1 MQAVQRP
8 KVQTSKDIIVC
19 LPSDGMRE
27 NRGGSLVG
35 GCAPA
40 PARVEEG
47 PTQTPTAYGR
57 DHVKVNQ
64 RSRGLGA
71 LLWSRRIRFGA
82 TTWPK
87 VDVLGSE
94 SV

>member
-1 MQAVQRP
+1 MW
-8 KVQTSKDIIVC
+8 
-19 LPSDGMRE
+19 E

-47 PTQTPTAYGR
+47 PTQMPTAYGR
-57 DHVKVNQ
+57 DRVKVNQ

-71 LLWSRRIRFGA
+71 LLWSRRTRFGA
-82 TTWPK
+82 TTWA
-87 VDVLGSE
+87 E
-94 SV
+94 SGCATQRKRVAHRVEARLILTA